1 MKTSRIAIHSL
12 ALVLGLWASAAVAE
26 VKLDHTIQ
34 KVVHKT
40 GIGGAD
46 ETKLVAADRA
56 VPGDELVYTITFTNN
71 GAKAVDAGS
80 VVITNPI
87 PAELDYLPGTAF
99 GSGTS
104 VTFSTDGGKTFAE
117 PSRLTAVV
125 DGATVT
131 APVTAYTTIRW
142 TFAPALAP
150 GASSSVSFHAR
161 LK

>member
-1 MKTSRIAIHSL
+1 MNMSRIAIHSL
-12 ALVLGLWASAAVAE
+12 VLALGLWANAAAAE

-34 KVVHKT
+34 KVVHKA
-40 GIGGAD
+40 GAGGAD
-46 ETKLVAADRA
+46 ETALVAADRA

-71 GAKAVDAGS
+71 GTKAADAGS

-87 PAELDYLPGTAF
+87 PAELEYVSGSAF
-99 GSGTS
+99 GAGT
-104 VTFSTDGGKTFAE
+104 TIAFSTDGGKTFAE
-117 PSRLTAVV
+117 ASKLTAVV